1 MYSLDIEER
10 PIKQCPV
17 KTQRPKGVNEN
28 MLAALQTAALGAA
41 AGHGA
46 VNSGDIIFQ
55 LVAFILL
62 MLLLRKFAWGP
73 LMGVMKQREE
83 HIANEIDQA
92 EKRRQEAE
100 KLLEEQRELLKQ
112 SRQEAQTILEN
123 ARKLAEEQKEQI
135 VASARAEA
143 ERVKEAAKQE
153 IEREKEQAM
162 AALREQVASLS
173 VLIASKVI
181 ERELTEQDQRKL
193 IEAYIK
199 DIQEVGGAR

>member
-1 MYSLDIEER
+1 
-10 PIKQCPV
+10 
-17 KTQRPKGVNEN
+17 
-28 MLAALQTAALGAA
+28 MLAPGQTWALGATA
-41 AGHGA
+41 GA

-62 MLLLRKFAWGP
+62 MILLRIFAWRP

-100 KLLEEQRELLKQ
+100 KLLAEQRELMKQ
-112 SRQEAQTILEN
+112 SRQEAQALIEN

-143 ERVKEAAKQE
+143 ERVKETAKQE

-173 VLIASKVI
+173 VFIASKVI
-181 ERELTEQDQRKL
+181 EKELTEQDQRKL

-199 DIQEVGGAR
+199 DVQEVGGAR